1 MATPRPDPTTPAGV
15 AAATFNTVRKGADPD
30 AVRAFLR
37 QVADRMAM
45 LEAEARDLRAQ
56 LAAAPAAAAPEL
68 NEAQVAQ
75 YLGEETARI
84 VQAAREA
91 AGEIRQKA
99 EDAAS
104 QLLRD
109 ANEEAT
115 RTRSE
120 TEQDLARQRAQAN
133 TDALATVDAA
143 RNEGRAMVAEARD
156 YREKVLADVNRRREM
171 ARQQLSD
178 VEAGRLRLVQ
188 AFDAARRA
196 TQSVLE
202 DLGSYAPDDDGEFVN
217 LSPTTEPVPL
227 IVPGSPRPDV
237 ALPPD
242 EPEPTPDTDATDND
256 APYDGASEA
265 PVDADEPD
273 TLGDTASDEIDT
285 AGDTDESDRLGE
297 SDAIEAPAVENPS
310 TSTVGADEPAE
321 PDDTPATDT
330 GAEPADETAAEDIT
344 SEDTEADA
352 TEADAAAVETA
363 AAEAAAEAARVQ
375 AAVGMYAGELESP
388 LAAEDRGGERASV
401 DDLFAKLR
409 KASAEMVARD
419 PGAGEP
425 AAEPA
430 APVASGDRGPFGVR
444 DEVLVPLILASAR
457 KLKRVLADEQNEVL
471 DHLRRNLPGDML
483 PSAADHTARYATSI
497 EDELRQAI
505 AAGATSV
512 GGRSKRD
519 AAVTKHVKAALADGI
534 VEPLRERLQRAMH
547 QAGADANELASLVR
561 AVYREWKSS
570 RIDDQIDD
578 VLRLA
583 FDEGAYAALAPG
595 TQVLWVLDPQSGACG
610 PDCEDN
616 SLGGAVAAGDAFPTG
631 HLHPPLHGGCRCLLQ
646 PA

>member
-56 LAAAPAAAAPEL
+56 LAAAPTAAAPEL

-133 TDALATVDAA
+133 TDALAAVDAA

-156 YREKVLADVNRRREM
+156 YREKVLADVNRRREL

-227 IVPGSPRPDV
+227 IVPGSPRPD
-237 ALPPD
+237 AAPHSD
-242 EPEPTPDTDATDND
+242 EPEPTPDTDATDGD

-265 PVDADEPD
+265 PVDAADPD
-273 TLGDTASDEIDT
+273 DLGDTASDEIDT
-285 AGDTDESDRLGE
+285 AGDTDESDRADE
-297 SDAIEAPAVENPS
+297 SDAVEVPAVEDPS
-310 TSTVGADEPAE
+310 TSAADAGADE

-330 GAEPADETAAEDIT
+330 RADDTPAADETAADV
-344 SEDTEADA
+344 EADA
-352 TEADAAAVETA
+352 TEDTAAENTETA
-363 AAEAAAEAARVQ
+363 ASEAAAEAARVQ

-419 PGAGEP
+419 PGASEP
-425 AAEPA
+425 AEAA
-430 APVASGDRGPFGVR
+430 APVAHGDRGPFGVR

-471 DHLRRNLPGDML
+471 DHLRRNQPGDML
-483 PSAADHTARYATSI
+483 PNAADHTARYATSI

-519 AAVTKHVKAALADGI
+519 AAATKHVKAALADGI

-583 FDEGAYAALAPG
+583 FDEGAYAALVPG

>member
-37 QVADRMAM
+37 QVADRMSQ
-45 LEAEARDLRAQ
+45 LQSEVQELREQ
-56 LAAAPAAAAPEL
+56 LASSSAAAAPEL

-91 AGEIRQKA
+91 AVEIRQKA
-99 EDAAS
+99 EDAAA

-109 ANEEAT
+109 ANDEAQ

-120 TEQDLARQRAQAN
+120 TEQELARLRAQAN
-133 TDALATVDAA
+133 SDAMAEVDAA
-143 RNEGRAMVAEARD
+143 RNEGRSMVAEARE

-178 VEAGRLRLVQ
+178 VEYGRLRLVQ

-202 DLGSYAPDDDGEFVN
+202 DLGSYAPDDNDEFVN

-227 IVPGSPRPDV
+227 IVAGSRPPGTAPVEDDDVTDADDAPGLAGEDAALAGALDAPD
-237 ALPPD
+237 AADEAPPADERIAEAEAD
-242 EPEPTPDTDATDND
+242 EPVETTA
-256 APYDGASEA
+256 GQ
-265 PVDADEPD
+265 PVAADADEPVED
-273 TLGDTASDEIDT
+273 TTPEPGDAT
-285 AGDTDESDRLGE
+285 
-297 SDAIEAPAVENPS
+297 
-310 TSTVGADEPAE
+310 ADEPVE
-321 PDDTPATDT
+321 TLESVT
-330 GAEPADETAAEDIT
+330 GPEPAPEPEPVKAAI
-344 SEDTEADA
+344 
-352 TEADAAAVETA
+352 
-363 AAEAAAEAARVQ
+363 
-375 AAVGMYAGELESP
+375 GMYAGELESP
-388 LAAEDRGGERASV
+388 LAAEGGGAERASV

-409 KASAEMVARD
+409 KASAEMVAR
-419 PGAGEP
+419 EP
-425 AAEPA
+425 TSAEPEAEA
-430 APVASGDRGPFGVR
+430 APSTANGERGAFGAR
-444 DEVLVPLILASAR
+444 DEVLVPLIVTSAR

-471 DHLRRNLPGDML
+471 DHLRRNQAGDML
-483 PSAADHTARYATSI
+483 PGAADHAGRYASAI
-497 EDELRQAI
+497 EAELREAMT
-505 AAGATSV
+505 AGAKSV
-512 GGRSKRD
+512 GGSAKRD
-519 AAVTKHVKAALADGI
+519 ATAAKHVKAALADGI
-534 VEPLRERLQRAMH
+534 VEPLRDRLQRSIA
-547 QAGADANELASLVR
+547 QAGADGNELASLVR

-583 FDEGAYAALAPG
+583 YDEGAYAALVPG
-595 TQVLWVLDPQSGACG
+595 TEVLWVLDPHSGACG

-646 PA
+646 VAQR